1 MDDDADQQ
9 HPTGAGISAHY
20 PQRQLALARAFL
32 TSTAHPDDNSGTDSH
47 AENWRNAEARVARW
61 RAVLA
66 GIADGR
72 LAIGSRTPV
81 AGLPAWVTPEVVR
94 GGFATSAASA
104 EGPLQPYEHEAAALA
119 GVAAE
124 RGALFAYCLT
134 EPGLSRL
141 YDLLD
146 SGGYEAAVPEE
157 AALLT
162 VAWLARAGDAAGAL
176 ELVDVLEPFA
186 DRLRFTPRPSA
197 LPAPDAEAVHRRTV
211 GDAVTTLTGRRPNA
225 AVEAQREALTVWQPF
240 GDQLLAHWLETAEAG
255 RVLERTPD
263 SAWTERGAVLLR
275 RYEELAAAHTRCT
288 KHRDPKEN
296 LGILRGARAETAAG
310 RPLDARRLG
319 LLRHAV
325 ASMVRRRGRP
335 GSDRHTELRTRQAV
349 QTAQP
354 SHHDLAQLVLRRLS
368 GLPQETGVA
377 DVSPLVADVSAHEA
391 HEAHATPAGHT
402 TRLPAGTPVPA
413 AIRQVVEAA
422 LSAPIDT
429 LVERGMVPSA
439 EVLAELVPQLVAVAG
454 AQSYPDEALRTLM
467 AANYRAFRNRRSLL
481 LSDLTGQVRVD
492 ELPWVRAVAAH
503 RVGEDGRAPAR
514 TALRRLGELA
524 VQAFPGTLLPNALV
538 RELGVL
544 ARQAELD
551 APFVEEL
558 AADIFTG
565 TFTPKYLAAARAAAD
580 LLGGTL
586 YERYYAIDYAAVH
599 DLATAEAGKA
609 DKAGKA
615 GKAGRANKAPARGR
629 RPRSSPGSPS
639 CARSAPRCPEDG
651 RSRPTGRSS
660 SRPRSSP
667 PTTWPPWSSGSA
679 SAPSRAGTTWPGAA
693 SPPCAA
699 RRPGSTTTCGR
710 CPPSRTRRTRGA
722 SWCSTSPCASPPRR
736 PGSSP
741 DCGGGRPPPR
751 PRRGP
756 SRPRP
761 GRPAPGR
768 PRRRRGRGRR
778 APPPGLDHRTALA
791 PPGPQDLT
799 TRAPPRP
806 NPPPPNQEAVGAGG
820 FGWLGGDPNELQQV
834 GRPVGW
840 SSPVGGC

>member
-1 MDDDADQQ
+1 MDDNADQQ
-9 HPTGAGISAHY
+9 RPAGAGTSAHY
-20 PQRQLALARAFL
+20 PQRQLALAQAFL
-32 TSTAHPDDNSGTDSH
+32 TSPADSH
-47 AENWRNAEARVARW
+47 TNAETRRSTETRRSAEARVARW
-61 RAVLA
+61 HAVLA

-72 LAIGSRTPV
+72 LTIGSRTPV

-104 EGPLQPYEHEAAALA
+104 EGPLQPYECEAAALA

-146 SGGYEAAVPEE
+146 SGRYEAAVPEE

-162 VAWLARAGDAAGAL
+162 VAWLVRAGDAAGAL

-197 LPAPDAEAVHRRTV
+197 LPAPDSEAVHRRTV

-263 SAWTERGAVLLR
+263 SAWLERGAMLLR
-275 RYEELAAAHTRCT
+275 RYDELAAAHTRCT

-296 LGILRGARAETAAG
+296 LGILRGALAETAAG

-349 QTAQP
+349 QAAQP

-368 GLPQETGVA
+368 GLHQETGVA
-377 DVSPLVADVSAHEA
+377 DVAPLVADVSAHEA
-391 HEAHATPAGHT
+391 HTGN

-422 LSAPIDT
+422 LSAPLDT

-439 EVLAELVPQLVAVAG
+439 EVLAELVPQLVAVTTS
-454 AQSYPDEALRTLM
+454 QSYPDETLRTLM

-492 ELPWVRAVAAH
+492 ELPWVRAVAGH

-514 TALRRLGELA
+514 TALHQLGELA
-524 VQAFPGTLLPNALV
+524 VQAFPGTLLPNPLV

-544 ARQAELD
+544 ARQAKLD

-565 TFTPKYLAAARAAAD
+565 TFTPKYLAAARAAAE
-580 LLGGTL
+580 LLSGTL

-599 DLATAEAGKA
+599 DLATAEAGEA
-609 DKAGKA
+609 YKAGKA
-615 GKAGRANKAPARGR
+615 GKAGKAPARGR
-629 RPRSSPGSPS
+629 RPRSSPGFTELCAQRAEVSGGWSVASNGKIIEQAQILTTHNLATLVTRVGISPEPGWDDLAWRS
-639 CARSAPRCPEDG
+639 FTTVCHATARIHDNPRPLSTIKDAAYAWRQLVFHLSLCEPAAQARVIAGLRGEAARHPAHVAARLAPALAGLRQAARGGAADADAGRRLLGWTTGPHWLHPAPR
-651 RSRPTGRSS
+651 T
-660 SRPRSSP
+660 
-667 PTTWPPWSSGSA
+667 
-679 SAPSRAGTTWPGAA
+679 
-693 SPPCAA
+693 
-699 RRPGSTTTCGR
+699 
-710 CPPSRTRRTRGA
+710 
-722 SWCSTSPCASPPRR
+722 
-736 PGSSP
+736 
-741 DCGGGRPPPR
+741 
-751 PRRGP
+751 
-756 SRPRP
+756 
-761 GRPAPGR
+761 
-768 PRRRRGRGRR
+768 
-778 APPPGLDHRTALA
+778 
-791 PPGPQDLT
+791 
-799 TRAPPRP
+799 
-806 NPPPPNQEAVGAGG
+806 
-820 FGWLGGDPNELQQV
+820 
-834 GRPVGW
+834 
-840 SSPVGGC
+840 

>member
-32 TSTAHPDDNSGTDSH
+32 TSTAHADDNSDTDSH
-47 AENWRNAEARVARW
+47 ADAETRRSAEARVARW

-296 LGILRGARAETAAG
+296 LGILRGALAETAAG

-391 HEAHATPAGHT
+391 HEAHEAHATPAGHT

-454 AQSYPDEALRTLM
+454 AQSYPDEALRTLV

-492 ELPWVRAVAAH
+492 ELPWVRAVAGH

-629 RPRSSPGSPS
+629 RPRSSPGFTELCAQRAEVSGGWSIASNGKIIEQAQILTTHNLATLVIRVGISPEPGWDDLAWRS
-639 CARSAPRCPEDG
+639 FTTVCRATARIHDNLRPLSTIKDAAYAWRQLVFHLSLCEPAAQARVIAGLRGEAARHPAHVAARLAPALAGLRQAARGGAADADAGRRLLGWTTGPHWLHPAPR
-651 RSRPTGRSS
+651 T
-660 SRPRSSP
+660 
-667 PTTWPPWSSGSA
+667 
-679 SAPSRAGTTWPGAA
+679 
-693 SPPCAA
+693 
-699 RRPGSTTTCGR
+699 
-710 CPPSRTRRTRGA
+710 
-722 SWCSTSPCASPPRR
+722 
-736 PGSSP
+736 
-741 DCGGGRPPPR
+741 
-751 PRRGP
+751 
-756 SRPRP
+756 
-761 GRPAPGR
+761 
-768 PRRRRGRGRR
+768 
-778 APPPGLDHRTALA
+778 
-791 PPGPQDLT
+791 
-799 TRAPPRP
+799 
-806 NPPPPNQEAVGAGG
+806 
-820 FGWLGGDPNELQQV
+820 
-834 GRPVGW
+834 
-840 SSPVGGC
+840 